1 MLNNV
6 RVKGKIL
13 LITCVMALVSIIVG
27 IIGGVYL
34 QKANK
39 STEGLYG
46 ENLLAIRFL
55 LGARSRVNRI
65 TGDMLNLCLETGN
78 KKYEDKIVRDAKENI
93 MNLEKDLKN
102 YYSTKLDP
110 EEEVLYKDI
119 TQIAESYK
127 EKVNKIVDLA
137 GMDKNEEAYKIFK
150 ESNIIVE
157 KFRNKII
164 KLCDYNVNDAEKT
177 KLSNEEQYKNA
188 VRSTISMLIVSIAI
202 GVIISLLIAK
212 TIINPLK
219 EATNYLKN
227 IGNGDFSKE
236 VNEKNLNRKD
246 EIGDLARGISIMRNT
261 NIGLIK
267 NILNQSNE
275 AIGATED
282 VFELVR
288 QVNENSQEISATTQE
303 LSAGMEETAA
313 SAEEMNTSAG
323 EIRISIE
330 NISNRAEELSK
341 RSREINEKASSLTK
355 VANNSKDDSLNIY
368 AENKN
373 ELLKAIE
380 ESKSVEKINVLL
392 ESIIQITEQTNLL
405 ALNAAIEAARAGEN
419 GKGFAVVADEVRKLA
434 EESSDTAGKIQNIIT
449 GAIKSVGNLSN
460 NSEKILDFI
469 NNKVIN
475 DYNEFVKMGNMYSND
490 AKYYSE
496 VAIELKNVCE
506 EVFQSVN
513 NVMEVINNVTVST
526 NEGAEGTNNIVNKL
540 SLAQKQIESLR
551 ARVRVAKESSEGL
564 YESVTS
570 FKIE

>member
-13 LITCVMALVSIIVG
+13 LITCVMALVSIVVG
-27 IIGGVYL
+27 IMGGVYL
-34 QKANK
+34 EKANK
-39 STEGLYG
+39 STDGLYNQ
-46 ENLLAIRFL
+46 NLLAIRFL
-55 LGARSRVNRI
+55 LGARSRANRI
-65 TGDMLNLCLETGN
+65 TADMLNLCLETGN
-78 KKYEDKIVRDAKENI
+78 AGYEDKIVRDAKENI
-93 MNLEKDLKN
+93 MELDKDLKS

-110 EEEVLYKDI
+110 EEEDLYKDI

-137 GMDKNEEAYKIFK
+137 GMDKNEEAYKNFK
-150 ESNIIVE
+150 ESNAIVE
-157 KFRNKII
+157 KFREIII
-164 KLCDYNVNDAEKT
+164 KLCDYNVKDAEET
-177 KLSNEEQYKNA
+177 KISNDEQYKNA
-188 VRSTISMLIVSIAI
+188 GRSTTIILIAAVAI

-219 EATNYLKN
+219 DATNYLKS
-227 IGNGDFSKE
+227 IGSGDFSKD
-236 VNEKNLNRKD
+236 VKEKNLSRKD

-313 SAEEMNTSAG
+313 SAEEMNTAAG

-341 RSREINEKASSLTK
+341 RSQEINEKASSLTK

-449 GAIKSVGNLSN
+449 GAIKSVGNLSD
-460 NSEKILDFI
+460 NSQNILDFI

-490 AKYYSE
+490 AKYYSQ
-496 VAIELKNVCE
+496 VAMDLKNVCE

-551 ARVRVAKESSEGL
+551 ARVTVAKESSEGL

-570 FKIE
+570 FTIE